1 MTQLARTER
10 LPMLHSLPVIQPE
23 ALPLPGRKPAWL
35 KVRAPGGPNY
45 MRLKGRL
52 REWNLHSVCEEAHCP
67 TIGECWEEATATFMI
82 LGDVCTRNCGYCAIA
97 HGRPTGGDREEPERV
112 ARAVRDLEL
121 EYVVITSVNRDDLAD
136 GGAAHWAATVR
147 AVRRYAPRC
156 RVEVLIPDFQGD
168 AAALATVIDAAPDI
182 LNHNTETVP
191 RLYRVARHGG
201 RYERTLELFRRARA
215 TAPALPTKSGIIL
228 GLGEERHELLVT
240 MRDLV
245 DVGVSILT
253 LGQYLRPSAQHL
265 PVSRYYRPEE
275 FAELADAGRA
285 LGFTHVEAGPLV
297 RSSYH
302 AKKQADSAATD
313 VRGAEPGAAT
323 DVRGAEPGAATDVR
337 GAEPGAATDVRGA
350 EPGAATDV
358 RGAEPGAATD
368 VRGAEPGAAT
378 DVRGAE
384 PGASRTGHPRS
395 EPTADLL

>member
-1 MTQLARTER
+1 MPAWARRVPRVRATAKGAWHNDSVLRMRVE
-10 LPMLHSLPVIQPE
+10 LPVVEIRE
-23 ALPLPGRKPAWL
+23 RKPPWL

-45 MRLKGRL
+45 LRLKRL
-52 REWNLHSVCEEAHCP
+52 MRDANLHSVCEEAHCP
-67 TIGECWEEATATFMI
+67 NIGECWEDATATFMI

-97 HGRPTGGDREEPERV
+97 HGRPTWEDREEPERV
-112 ARAVRDLEL
+112 ARAVRDLGL

-147 AVRRYAPRC
+147 AMRHHAPRC

-168 AAALATVIDAAPDI
+168 AAALATVIDARPDI

-201 RYERTLELFRRARA
+201 RYARTLELFRRART

-228 GLGEERHELLVT
+228 GLGEERAELLAT

-265 PVSRYYRPEE
+265 PVARYYRPEQ
-275 FAELADAGRA
+275 FAELAEAGRA
-285 LGFTHVEAGPLV
+285 LGFTHVESGPLV

-302 AKKQADSAATD
+302 AKKQADSAGTNATE
-313 VRGAEPGAAT
+313 VGGAEP
-323 DVRGAEPGAATDVR
+323 R
-337 GAEPGAATDVRGA
+337 
-350 EPGAATDV
+350 
-358 RGAEPGAATD
+358 
-368 VRGAEPGAAT
+368 
-378 DVRGAE
+378 
-384 PGASRTGHPRS
+384 ASKTGHPRS
-395 EPTADLL
+395 EPTTDLL